1 VELLDSHPR
10 GEDEVRFVDTEGI
23 LHSEEGEEEEEAED
37 QAILH
42 HRETTKER
50 SLKRD
55 SRK

>member
-1 VELLDSHPR
+1 LDSHPCA
-10 GEDEVRFVDTEGI
+10 EDEARFVDIEGI
-23 LHSEEGEEEEEAED
+23 PPSEEGGEGEEVED

-55 SRK
+55 SKK